1 MKLLGLLA
9 TAATIAGGATL
20 AEQILPDS
28 TAVAGEVSIQQ
39 VADSAYLISL
49 TEPGVTWPQA
59 LERAREE
66 LRHGYENTTI
76 TGTTIRWEE
85 AGYCYEAT
93 VPTPDTRVI
102 VSVCSSTPAQQ
113 P

>member
-9 TAATIAGGATL
+9 TAATIAGGAAL
-20 AEQILPDS
+20 ADQILPDATS
-28 TAVAGEVSIQQ
+28 VAGEVSIKQ

-49 TEPGVTWPQA
+49 TEPGVTWPRA
-59 LERAREE
+59 LERAHEE
-66 LRHGYENTTI
+66 LRQGYENIAI

-93 VPTPDTRVI
+93 LPRPESRVV
-102 VSVCSSTPAQQ
+102 VSVCASTPSQQ